1 MAARFGDLI
10 GGLLAI
16 HSRLYGLGSKYDI
29 APLLAA
35 ALKRFQSAAKHG
47 VDKEDLALAIRITFG
62 STSKTD
68 RGLRDLV
75 MQVIFDNICDLLEYE
90 SFVNAIKN
98 INGLMLKILKYQTYK
113 RFVKKIACRISCA
126 ASSNRNRHSFVS
138 CDFNY
143 ETCCDNCHKPSFL
156 LQYQTMGFDRTS
168 QDMIS
173 TLDQMQS
180 HAVFH
185 LASLGRGPT
194 I

>member
-1 MAARFGDLI
+1 MAARSGDLI

-98 INGLMLKILKYQTYK
+98 LNGLMLKIVKYQTYK
-113 RFVKKIACRISCA
+113 RFVKKIACRICGTSNLPHLSCLVVLYFNLA
-126 ASSNRNRHSFVS
+126 MHRLVVRIS
-138 CDFNY
+138 C
-143 ETCCDNCHKPSFL
+143 P
-156 LQYQTMGFDRTS
+156 
-168 QDMIS
+168 
-173 TLDQMQS
+173 
-180 HAVFH
+180 
-185 LASLGRGPT
+185 
-194 I
+194 